1 MKKLFMIVMVIS
13 ILLVTGLVVYA
24 EAEDVELPEWFEDMM
39 DWRRGEIDEALEDG
53 SITQEEAEAWLER
66 LDDMETFHKE
76 EGFDQ
81 FGAGPGNCPGGGF
94 GLSGNRGFGGGCR
107 GGGY

>member
-1 MKKLFMIVMVIS
+1 MKKLLMLMLVVT

-24 EAEDVELPEWFEDMM
+24 EAEDVEVPEWFEDMM

-53 SITQEEAEAWLER
+53 TITEDEANAWLER
-66 LDDMETFHKE
+66 LDEMETFHME
-76 EGFDQ
+76 EGFNN
-81 FGAGPGNCPGGGF
+81 FGAGSCPGGGKGF
-94 GLSGNRGFGGGCR
+94 SGGRGFGGGCR